1 MLSDARNLITNE
13 IYKLSSELKFR
24 DVFLFLLFSKEIY
37 NIRQRKE
44 ISLLVERCSKNM
56 WYQRDFDSSLLIPL
70 AISCSDWFFCALNL
84 QFKAIESVFQSQIQ
98 CDQSKLLTKNTIF
111 QSNDSIRLPCSSSM
125 FNKRLNIHQFYSVNE
140 PL

>member
-24 DVFLFLLFSKEIY
+24 DVFLFFCFRRKFITSGRGRKFLCFSSAVVKKFY
-37 NIRQRKE
+37 
-44 ISLLVERCSKNM
+44 ISV
-56 WYQRDFDSSLLIPL
+56 
-70 AISCSDWFFCALNL
+70 ISIVHCWFRLQFRASDWFFCALNL